1 MGMKNRNEEEK
12 DFLKKNL
19 NKQVIMIIIII
30 IIIIKIK
37 KTRNKKR

>member
-12 DFLKKNL
+12 DFLKEKL
-19 NKQVIMIIIII
+19 NKQVRIIIII